1 MCVVVA
7 VTLAF
12 RHERGL
18 EEGLAEREKLKADL
32 AQSQL
37 SIQQQD
43 IKMQQ
48 VYIRLAAVIA

>member
-7 VTLAF
+7 VTLTF

-18 EEGLAEREKLKADL
+18 EDGLAEREKLKADL

-37 SIQQQD
+37 NIQQQD

-48 VYIRLAAVIA
+48 VCLRLAVIA

>member
-1 MCVVVA
+1 MIVA

-32 AQSQL
+32 AQRQL